1 MPVKQPKKLLIM
13 NILDILRKYS
23 DEDHRLSQ
31 KDIAEILKTEY
42 DMTADRKAIRRNIL
56 NLMDCGYNIEYS
68 ESIRMVPNPKT
79 GEPEE
84 SYLWSDFYLEREF
97 TDGELRLL
105 IDSLLFSKHIP
116 YSQCKALVDKLEG
129 LSNVYFRSR
138 VKHIARLPEDKTDN
152 KQLFLTIELLDEAI
166 SRGRK
171 VSFKYLEYGTDKCH
185 HIKTRPDGTERV
197 YIISPYQM
205 AAKEGKYY
213 LICNYDK
220 YDDISNYRLDRITE
234 LKIMDEPAKPFDT
247 LIWTNGRTLDLATY
261 MKEHPYMYSSDNIRA
276 VFRVAKAMGARAITR
291 EIPDPKNFAAWEGR
305 AKRLA
310 GFTRKYGIKVAFH
323 NHLQI
328 DATTYDG
335 PLLDWDPNFMI
346 NFDIGHYT
354 AANEDSG
361 LDFVKKYRDRIF
373 SIHVKDRTSK
383 ARGQQNLAFGQGD
396 TPLTGLFALLKKE
409 RLDVPCDIELEYKIP
424 EGSNAVKEVGICN
437 AYCKARCV

>member
-171 VSFKYLEYGTDKCH
+171 VSFKYLEYSTDKCH

-220 YDDISNYRLDRITE
+220 YDDISNYRLDRIAE
-234 LKIMDEPAKPFDT
+234 LKILDESIKPFESLT
-247 LIWTNGRTLDLATY
+247 WSGGKIFDLAEY
-261 MKEHPYMYSSDNIRA
+261 MREHIYMYSSRNA
-276 VFRVAKAMGARAITR
+276 FVKFRVNRLMITDVIDLFGTEVTFSDEDDMGVTVSAFTNEMAMEQFAM
-291 EIPDPKNFAAWEGR
+291 NFAPDVTVLEPE
-305 AKRLA
+305 RL
-310 GFTRKYGIKVAFH
+310 REKVKNA
-323 NHLQI
+323 LEK
-328 DATTYDG
+328 A
-335 PLLDWDPNFMI
+335 L
-346 NFDIGHYT
+346 
-354 AANEDSG
+354 
-361 LDFVKKYRDRIF
+361 KKY
-373 SIHVKDRTSK
+373 K
-383 ARGQQNLAFGQGD
+383 
-396 TPLTGLFALLKKE
+396 
-409 RLDVPCDIELEYKIP
+409 
-424 EGSNAVKEVGICN
+424 
-437 AYCKARCV
+437 

>member
-1 MPVKQPKKLLIM
+1 MPKQPKKLLIL

-68 ESIRMVPNPKT
+68 ESIRMVSNPKT

-84 SYLWSDFYLEREF
+84 NYLWSDFYLERNF

-116 YSQCKALVDKLEG
+116 YSQCKELVGKLES

-138 VKHIARLPEDKTDN
+138 VKHIARLPDDKTDN
-152 KQLFLTIELLDEAI
+152 KQLFLNIELLDEAI

-171 VSFKYLEYGTDKCH
+171 VSFKYLEYSTDKRP
-185 HIKTRPDGTERV
+185 HIKKRPDGTERV

-220 YDDISNYRLDRITE
+220 YDDISNYRLDRITD
-234 LKIMDEPAKPFDT
+234 LRILSEPVKPFGK
-247 LIWTNGRTLDLATY
+247 LKWANGRTLDLATY
-261 MKEHPYMYSSDNIRA
+261 MKEHPYMYASDKVRA
-276 VFRVAKAMGARAITR
+276 VFRVAKPMVSDVIDLFGTDVAFSDEDDTGVTVTVFASEMAMEQFAM
-291 EIPDPKNFAAWEGR
+291 NFAPDVTVLEPQRLRDKVKGDLTR
-305 AKRLA
+305 ALE
-310 GFTRKYGIKVAFH
+310 KYK
-323 NHLQI
+323 
-328 DATTYDG
+328 
-335 PLLDWDPNFMI
+335 
-346 NFDIGHYT
+346 
-354 AANEDSG
+354 
-361 LDFVKKYRDRIF
+361 
-373 SIHVKDRTSK
+373 
-383 ARGQQNLAFGQGD
+383 
-396 TPLTGLFALLKKE
+396 
-409 RLDVPCDIELEYKIP
+409 
-424 EGSNAVKEVGICN
+424 
-437 AYCKARCV
+437 